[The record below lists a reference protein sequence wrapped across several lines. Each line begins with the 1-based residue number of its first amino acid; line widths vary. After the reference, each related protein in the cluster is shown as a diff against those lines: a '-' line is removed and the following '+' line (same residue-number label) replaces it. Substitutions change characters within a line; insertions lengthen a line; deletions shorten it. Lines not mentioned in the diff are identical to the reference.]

1 MGTRG
6 DTAVQAIAGTCLLL
20 FIVITTVVGVRM
32 LLLARR
38 TRGRHEFLMGLGM
51 VLIGALGYPL
61 SIVSGFGGPVS
72 ELSVPLWLVSAL
84 ISQIGLALIYAFTW
98 QVFRPRDAWGRAIV
112 IGGTAFMLLGMLL
125 SLRALLSAPPDAMSQ
140 LVARNGVFVG
150 MIGYCGCFLW
160 SAVEGF
166 VHYGN
171 ARKRLALGLA
181 DAVVVNR
188 FWLWGLFGLMA
199 TGINVSSMIGNALGV
214 DPTKSPLVLIPMG
227 VLGFGASAAMYL
239 AFLPPASYLAFV
251 RSRFATQ
258 SS

>member
-6 DTAVQAIAGTCLLL
+6 DTAVQAIAGFCLLL
-20 FIVITTVVGVRM
+20 FILTVTVVGVRM

-51 VLIGALGYPL
+51 VLIGTLGYPASL
-61 SIVSGFGGPVS
+61 ASGFGGPVGQMS
-72 ELSVPLWLVSAL
+72 IPIWFCSTLVTVA
-84 ISQIGLALIYAFTW
+84 GLGLIYAFTW
-98 QVFRPRDAWGRAIV
+98 QAFRPRETWGKAIV
-112 IGGTAFMLLGMLL
+112 IGGTAFMLLGLL
-125 SLRALLSAPPDAMSQ
+125 VSLRGLMTAPPEAMSQ
-140 LVARNGVFVG
+140 LVAKSGLFIG
-150 MIGYCGCFLW
+150 MAGYCGCFLW
-160 SAVEGF
+160 SAIEGF

-188 FWLWGLFGLMA
+188 FWLWGVFGIMA
-199 TGINVSSMIGNALGV
+199 TGINISSMIGAALGV
-214 DPTKSPLVLIPMG
+214 DPSKSPLVLIPMG
-227 VLGFGASAAMYL
+227 VLGFIASAAMYL

-258 SS
+258 TS